1 MPQWLKDFISQNW
14 WKAGS
19 LLFLL
24 GVMYQDVQSTSS
36 RLAERVDATEKKN
49 EQQDESQAEVTRT
62 LKSLEISIAGHVGEV
77 KTELKN
83 LNQQMSEVQ
92 ADVKAIRRQTN

>member
-36 RLAERVDATEKKN
+36 RLAERIDATEKKN
-49 EQQDESQAEVTRT
+49 DQQDVTQVEVTRT
-62 LKSLEISIAGHVGEV
+62 LKSLEIGIAGHVGEV
-77 KTELKN
+77 KNELKN
-83 LNQQMSEVQ
+83 LNRQMSEVKT
-92 ADVKAIRRQTN
+92 DVKAIRKQTN